1 MPTVS
6 AKSTAQTLK
15 IEPLRGA
22 GWTLALS
29 FVYAAADAGLG
40 VAAGDPFPV
49 DGWTW
54 KLDVARAVTSNGKL
68 YAVAIEDTDA
78 AAGTLVLS
86 GTADQL
92 AKSQEALAGR
102 LIGTKTGDVWVA
114 LPVEIAPLE
123 NVDLAEMPSGQ
134 VDDLGLA
141 AVSVGGTTTPVTIS
155 VAVSGGGSGSGLD
168 ARLTAVK
175 AALTEGVTSGLTLD
189 PSGDLV
195 PDDIT
200 LIDPVDYATGQV
212 VTKQGDGSFG
222 PSTPSGSGDMTAA
235 VYDPTTVAGDAFDRA
250 NHTGE
255 QAQSTVTD
263 LVSNLAAK
271 APLASPALTGTPTAP
286 TAAPGTDT
294 TQVATAAFV
303 QAALAALIGGA
314 TPAALDTLQELADA
328 LGDDADFAGTV
339 TTALATKLAKASNLS
354 DLTDAA
360 AARTNLDVVP
370 TASVVQTAGD
380 QTVAGVK
387 TFSSSPI
394 VPAPTTD
401 LQAATKKYVDDNAGG
416 GGGGAT
422 VVAKRADE
430 AVTIDGTLHDDAD
443 LALTVGAAN
452 LRGHRPVWYG
462 GDAWL

>member
-1 MPTVS
+1 
-6 AKSTAQTLK
+6 
-15 IEPLRGA
+15 
-22 GWTLALS
+22 
-29 FVYAAADAGLG
+29 
-40 VAAGDPFPV
+40 
-49 DGWTW
+49 
-54 KLDVARAVTSNGKL
+54 
-68 YAVAIEDTDA
+68 
-78 AAGTLVLS
+78 
-86 GTADQL
+86 
-92 AKSQEALAGR
+92 
-102 LIGTKTGDVWVA
+102 
-114 LPVEIAPLE
+114 
-123 NVDLAEMPSGQ
+123 
-134 VDDLGLA
+134 
-141 AVSVGGTTTPVTIS
+141 
-155 VAVSGGGSGSGLD
+155 
-168 ARLTAVK
+168 
-175 AALTEGVTSGLTLD
+175 
-189 PSGDLV
+189 
-195 PDDIT
+195 
-200 LIDPVDYATGQV
+200 
-212 VTKQGDGSFG
+212 
-222 PSTPSGSGDMTAA
+222 MTAA

-263 LVSNLAAK
+263 LVSDLAAK

-380 QTVAGVK
+380 QAVAGVK

-416 GGGGAT
+416 GGGAAPTMGVIPAVGEFLLAPHTMTGFLDYSLSSTPPNSQMVVVAMPFIVAEESNYDAIGVYVDTANAGASATIDVAIYDNDGSGPGARLASASSPAGSSLDTIGEKIITLASPVVLAPGLYFAALGVSNLDAAGSNPQFRGGFAFAGPFGYAGVFGSNENGAT
-422 VVAKRADE
+422 GWRAVASLSDPWPGGSAPS
-430 AVTIDGTLHDDAD
+430 TGNT
-443 LALTVGAAN
+443 GAPRLFIRRSA
-452 LRGHRPVWYG
+452 
-462 GDAWL
+462 

>member
-29 FVYAAADAGLG
+29 FVYAADDAGLG

-200 LIDPVDYATGQV
+200 LLDPVDYATGQV
-212 VTKQGDGSFG
+212 VTKQGDG
-222 PSTPSGSGDMTAA
+222 TSG
-235 VYDPTTVAGDAFDRA
+235 RA
-250 NHTGE
+250 RH
-255 QAQSTVTD
+255 
-263 LVSNLAAK
+263 
-271 APLASPALTGTPTAP
+271 
-286 TAAPGTDT
+286 
-294 TQVATAAFV
+294 
-303 QAALAALIGGA
+303 
-314 TPAALDTLQELADA
+314 
-328 LGDDADFAGTV
+328 
-339 TTALATKLAKASNLS
+339 
-354 DLTDAA
+354 
-360 AARTNLDVVP
+360 R
-370 TASVVQTAGD
+370 
-380 QTVAGVK
+380 
-387 TFSSSPI
+387 
-394 VPAPTTD
+394 VPAT
-401 LQAATKKYVDDNAGG
+401 
-416 GGGGAT
+416 
-422 VVAKRADE
+422 
-430 AVTIDGTLHDDAD
+430 
-443 LALTVGAAN
+443 
-452 LRGHRPVWYG
+452 
-462 GDAWL
+462 